1 MSSFYVYLCTA
12 IPPISD
18 VAVYFY
24 ARMFLSTFAETNIK
38 DMKENTK
45 DWIHYTSAVAL
56 IISSIV
62 MAFVSFFMTEDIGPG
77 PLTYIG
83 EALSA
88 ALGLFGIGIYAVNKI
103 NSISRRMENRFDE
116 LQARVRKEE
125 HDDADENQ

>member
-1 MSSFYVYLCTA
+1 
-12 IPPISD
+12 
-18 VAVYFY
+18 
-24 ARMFLSTFAETNIK
+24 
-38 DMKENTK
+38 MKENTK
-45 DWIHYTSAVAL
+45 DWIHYTAASAL

-103 NSISRRMENRFDE
+103 NSISRRMDRRFNE
-116 LQARVRKEE
+116 LEARERGKEVYNE
-125 HDDADENQ
+125 EDN

>member
-1 MSSFYVYLCTA
+1 
-12 IPPISD
+12 
-18 VAVYFY
+18 
-24 ARMFLSTFAETNIK
+24 
-38 DMKENTK
+38 MKENTK

-83 EALSA
+83 ESLSA
-88 ALGLFGIGIYAVNKI
+88 ALGLFGIGIYAVNKV
-103 NSISRRMENRFDE
+103 NAVTRRMESRFNE

-125 HDDADENQ
+125 YHEADEDQ